1 MERISKKYV
10 YLPAIEPFSE
20 TEELLMNALI
30 ACESDGYKIGYE
42 VRVND
47 DGEHEYR
54 LKRRDAQIYEAHFP
68 YDN

>member
-1 MERISKKYV
+1 
-10 YLPAIEPFSE
+10 
-20 TEELLMNALI
+20 MNALI